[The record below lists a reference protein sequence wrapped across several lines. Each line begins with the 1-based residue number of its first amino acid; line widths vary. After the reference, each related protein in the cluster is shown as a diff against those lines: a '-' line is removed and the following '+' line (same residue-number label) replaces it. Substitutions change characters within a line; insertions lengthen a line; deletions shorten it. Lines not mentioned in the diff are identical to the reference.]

1 MDKLISKNS
10 FSSQNQKSKNE
21 NIKDNTKKP
30 SLNKCCKRFCSFIIL
45 RKKKCITKCSIF
57 FQFFILILPVSILLG
72 VILTLIHIHLFTNK
86 FKIDYYTLIKD
97 EYLQYLI
104 TDVDDQRFYLR
115 LNEIKTHF
123 DDKGNIF
130 FFKFYFEELISLGL
144 LDEDEVKIFPN
155 ISDLSDSLYKS
166 VDKMSESNNI
176 YTIPTNLSKVYIDE
190 RNDAFSEL
198 SKIYFHFYPIMSLE
212 GFKGNSY
219 INQSYL
225 IAYQIDNDNQF
236 LGNELY
242 FNFPRL
248 NGDYLKD
255 NIFSPGN
262 HFISP
267 IISKTELETY
277 KLIDNTY
284 YQENWFVEQDYN
296 FRKMSSEEYD
306 LKIGFWH
313 LNDISGSTIVKSY
326 IHTLQTYIKRKDK
339 KFIINIIYYNPEEKI
354 IKNFFDYTVF
364 IVDKESESFVNQTY
378 SDNQTFVIS
387 QNDINEIVL
396 STLPN
401 QYFHFGL
408 KNKDY
413 NFYKNGIFYNYLDI
427 NHLSEPSKYYSTIK
441 GFNFDIRF
449 FSPFYLYTKLFQKS
463 SFTKSFSEI
472 HNIKVFFFEDKDL
485 IKDICSEFNFNL
497 YYMYLKEN
505 NVDCFDKN
513 NLFYYSYVNESSK
526 DSVADLISLPYCIC
540 LPLFCIKNLEQ
551 SFDSNNIQFVEQIN
565 LPEKC
570 QNKLLF
576 YENKI
581 YNDSD
586 DNDTLFYE
594 DNCQLQN
601 LLEDE
606 HMMFGTKKYGIS
618 NEISY
623 MIICIFNNKSLRNIL
638 HSFIIDVNKV
648 CTVHEYISI
657 LGISLLFILSYTLLL
672 FSTNKIASSL
682 YQYEKQQKQFII
694 KLENKFISGSK
705 ENNSSSENK
714 SKDDLFQANKE
725 DDNTP
730 LVKYENFLNKDVSE
744 VKNAFIINENKLIDD
759 LFMIYCNY
767 YKSSEESLL
776 RSYFKKNKCNKSKI
790 KYEIMQNSNEL
801 FNLFCLMSVYTPKFI
816 LNINIDFNLFND
828 AKFLNNFLKLIREES
843 SSKHKEQIIPT
854 KSIIYEFLSTELVT
868 DYGFIT
874 NLNFNYLTVINF
886 HTKEKMNSIQNGI
899 LRVIKKKGIKLND
912 LGEELMVNK
921 LNHENEIIKLVYKN
935 KSLIMK
941 KIEEKFEQDD
951 YLQLNKL
958 ESTFNSFLINTC
970 FNYLKRIEL
979 EKKENKNKFCM

>member
-1 MDKLISKNS
+1 MDKLISKHS

-21 NIKDNTKKP
+21 NMKDYTKKS
-30 SLNKCCKRFCSFIIL
+30 SLNKCCKSFYTFIVL
-45 RKKKCITKCSIF
+45 REKKCIAKCSIF

-72 VILTLIHIHLFTNK
+72 VILTYIHIVLFTNK
-86 FKIDYYTLIKD
+86 FKLDYYTLIKE
-97 EYLQYLI
+97 EYLQNLI
-104 TDVDDQRFYLR
+104 TDIDDQRFDLR

-155 ISDLSDSLYKS
+155 ISDISETLYKS

-176 YTIPTNLSKVYIDE
+176 YTIPTNLSKVFIDE

-212 GFKGNSY
+212 GFKGDSY

-225 IAYQIDNDNQF
+225 IAYQIDNYNQI

-248 NGDYLKD
+248 NGEYLKD
-255 NIFSPGN
+255 NIFCPGN
-262 HFISP
+262 YFISP
-267 IISKTELETY
+267 IISKTDLKEY

-284 YQENWFVEQDYN
+284 HQENWFVEQDYN
-296 FRKMSSEEYD
+296 FRITSSEEYD
-306 LKIGFWH
+306 LKLSFWH
-313 LNDISGSTIVKSY
+313 LNDISGSSLVKSY

-339 KFIINIIYYNPEEKI
+339 TFIINIIYFNPQESI
-354 IKNFFDYTVF
+354 VKNFFDYTVY
-364 IVDKESESFVNQTY
+364 IVDKLSNSIDSQIY

-413 NFYKNGIFYNYLDI
+413 NFYKNGIFFNYLDI
-427 NHLSEPSKYYSTIK
+427 NHLSEPSEYYSTIK

-463 SFTKSFSEI
+463 TFTKSYSEI

-485 IKDICSEFNFNL
+485 IKDICSEFNFSL

-505 NVDCFDKN
+505 NVDCLDKN
-513 NLFYYSYVNESSK
+513 NLFYYSYENETSK

-540 LPLFCIKNLEQ
+540 LPLFCIKNLGE
-551 SFDSNNIQFVEQIN
+551 SFDSNNIQFVEQLN

-581 YNDSD
+581 YNKSD
-586 DNDTLFYE
+586 DNDTLFNE
-594 DNCQLQN
+594 ENNKFQN
-601 LLEDE
+601 QLEDE
-606 HMMFGTKKYGIS
+606 HMMFGTRKYGIS

-638 HSFIIDVNKV
+638 NTFIIDVNYV
-648 CTVHEYISI
+648 CQVHAYISI
-657 LGISLLFILSYTLLL
+657 LGTFLLFIFSYILLL
-672 FSTNKIASSL
+672 ISTNKIASSL
-682 YQYEKQQKQFII
+682 NQYEKQLKKFIF
-694 KLENKFISGSK
+694 KLENKFISGLK

-714 SKDDLFQANKE
+714 SFEELIQGNKE
-725 DDNTP
+725 DDNLP
-730 LVKYENFLNKDVSE
+730 LVKYENLLNKDIRE

-759 LFMIYCNY
+759 LFMIYCSY

-776 RSYFKKNKCNKSKI
+776 KSYFKKNISNKSKI

-816 LNINIDFNLFND
+816 LNINIDYNIFND
-828 AKFLNNFLKLIREES
+828 EKFLNNFLKLIREES
-843 SSKHKEQIIPT
+843 SSIHKEEILPT
-854 KSIIYEFLSTELVT
+854 KSIIYEFLSTEMVT

-874 NLNFNYLTVINF
+874 NLNFNYLTIINI

-899 LRVIKKKGIKLND
+899 FRVIKKKGIKLND
-912 LGEELMVNK
+912 LGDELMANK
-921 LNHENEIIKLVYKN
+921 SNHENEIIKFVYKN

-970 FNYLKRIEL
+970 FNYLKRIEID
-979 EKKENKNKFCM
+979 KRRK

>member
-1 MDKLISKNS
+1 MDKLISKHS
-10 FSSQNQKSKNE
+10 FSSQSQKLKNE
-21 NIKDNTKKP
+21 NIQNNTKN
-30 SLNKCCKRFCSFIIL
+30 SLVNKCCISCCSFLIL
-45 RKKKCITKCSIF
+45 REKKCIAKCSIF
-57 FQFFILILPVSILLG
+57 LQFFILIFPVSILLG
-72 VILTLIHIHLFTNK
+72 IILTLIHIHLFNS
-86 FKIDYYTLIKD
+86 KIKLDYYTLIKD

-104 TDVDDQRFYLR
+104 TDIDDQRFDLR

-144 LDEDEVKIFPN
+144 LDEDDVKIFPN
-155 ISDLSDSLYKS
+155 ISNISDSLYKI

-176 YTIPTNLSKVYIDE
+176 YTIPANLSKEYIDE

-212 GFKGNSY
+212 GFKGNSH

-225 IAYQIDNDNQF
+225 IAYQVDSDKQI

-248 NGDYLKD
+248 NGEYLKD
-255 NIFSPGN
+255 NIFYPGN

-267 IISKTELETY
+267 IISKTFFEGY
-277 KLIDNTY
+277 RLIDNTY
-284 YQENWFVEQDYN
+284 YQENWFVEQDYS
-296 FRKMSSEEYD
+296 FRKFSSDEYD
-306 LKIGFWH
+306 LKISFWH
-313 LNDISGSTIVKSY
+313 LNDVTGSTIVKSY
-326 IHTLQTYIKRKDK
+326 IHTLQTYIKRNDK
-339 KFIINIIYYNPEEKI
+339 KFIIDIIFYNPQEKI

-364 IVDKESESFVNQTY
+364 IVDKVSNSYMKQIY

-413 NFYKNGIFYNYLDI
+413 NFYKNGVFFNYLDI
-427 NHLSEPSKYYSTIK
+427 NHLSEPSEYYSTIK

-485 IKDICSEFNFNL
+485 IKEICSEFNFSL
-497 YYMYLKEN
+497 YMIYLKEN
-505 NVDCFDKN
+505 KVNCLDKN
-513 NLFYYSYVNESSK
+513 NLFYYSYVNGTTK

-540 LPLFCIKNLEQ
+540 LPLYCIKNLEQ
-551 SFDSNNIQFVEQIN
+551 SFDSKNFQFVEHLN

-576 YENKI
+576 YENDIHNK
-581 YNDSD
+581 SKE
-586 DNDTLFYE
+586 NDTLFSE
-594 DNCQLQN
+594 NNNQLKNQ
-601 LLEDE
+601 LEDE
-606 HMMFGTKKYGIS
+606 HMMFGAKKYGIS

-623 MIICIFNNKSLRNIL
+623 MIICIFNNKSLRNVLNTFLVDI
-638 HSFIIDVNKV
+638 NKV
-648 CTVHEYISI
+648 CRVHEYISTF
-657 LGISLLFILSYTLLL
+657 GISILFILSYILLL
-672 FSTNKIASSL
+672 SSTKKIASSL

-694 KLENKFISGSK
+694 KLENKIFSVLK
-705 ENNSSSENK
+705 DKNSSSENNNINE
-714 SKDDLFQANKE
+714 LFQVNKE

-730 LVKYENFLNKDVSE
+730 LVKYDTLLNKDISE

-759 LFMIYCNY
+759 LFIIYCKY

-776 RSYFKKNKCNKSKI
+776 KSYFKKNMSNKSKI

-801 FNLFCLMSVYTPKFI
+801 FNLFCLMSIYTPKFI
-816 LNINIDFNLFND
+816 LNINIDFNLYND
-828 AKFLNNFLKLIREES
+828 SKFLNNFLKLIREES
-843 SSKHKEQIIPT
+843 SSKNKEQIIPT
-854 KSIIYEFLSTELVT
+854 KSIIYEFLSTEMVT

-874 NLNFNYLTVINF
+874 NLNFNYLTIINLQS
-886 HTKEKMNSIQNGI
+886 KEKMNSIQNGI
-899 LRVIKKKGIKLND
+899 FRVIRKKVIKLND
-912 LGEELMVNK
+912 FGDELIFNR
-921 LNHENEIIKLVYKN
+921 LNHENEIKFVYKD
-935 KSLIMK
+935 KSIIMK

-951 YLQLNKL
+951 YLQFNKI
-958 ESTFNSFLINTC
+958 ESAFNSFLINTC
-970 FNYLKRIEL
+970 FNYLKRIEI
-979 EKKENKNKFCM
+979 EKKRK

>member
-1 MDKLISKNS
+1 MDKLISKHS
-10 FSSQNQKSKNE
+10 FSSQNQNSKNE
-21 NIKDNTKKP
+21 NMKDNTKK
-30 SLNKCCKRFCSFIIL
+30 SLINKCCICFCSLIVF
-45 RKKKCITKCSIF
+45 RKKKCIPKCSIF

-72 VILTLIHIHLFTNK
+72 AILTLIHIHLFNYK
-86 FKIDYYTLIKD
+86 FKLDYYTLIKD

-104 TDVDDQRFYLR
+104 TDIDDQRFTLR

-144 LDEDEVKIFPN
+144 LDEDEIKIFPN

-176 YTIPTNLSKVYIDE
+176 YTIPANLSKVYIDE

-198 SKIYFHFYPIMSLE
+198 SKIYFHFYPIISIE
-212 GFKGNSY
+212 DFKGNSY

-225 IAYQIDNDNQF
+225 IAYQIDDDKDI

-248 NGDYLKD
+248 NGENLKD
-255 NIFSPGN
+255 NIFCPGN

-267 IISKTELETY
+267 KISKTDFEEY

-284 YQENWFVEQDYN
+284 YQENWFVEQDYS
-296 FRKMSSEEYD
+296 FRKMSSEEFN
-306 LKIGFWH
+306 LKISFWH
-313 LNDISGSTIVKSY
+313 MNDITGSTIVKSY
-326 IHTLQTYIKRKDK
+326 IHAMQTYIKRNDK
-339 KFIINIIYYNPEEKI
+339 IFIINIIYYNPQEKI

-364 IVDKESESFVNQTY
+364 VVDKVSNSFVKQIY
-378 SDNQTFVIS
+378 SDNLTFVIS

-401 QYFHFGL
+401 QYFHYGL
-408 KNKDY
+408 RNKDY
-413 NFYKNGIFYNYLDI
+413 NFFKNGVFFNYLDI

-472 HNIKVFFFEDKDL
+472 HNINVFFFEDKDL

-505 NVDCFDKN
+505 NVDCLDKN
-513 NLFYYSYVNESSK
+513 NLFYYSYVNGSSK

-540 LPLFCIKNLEQ
+540 LPLFCIKDLDQ
-551 SFDSNNIQFVEQIN
+551 SFDSNNFQFVELLK

-570 QNKLLF
+570 QNKMLF

-581 YNDSD
+581 YNKSEE
-586 DNDTLFYE
+586 NDTLFSEY
-594 DNCQLQN
+594 NSGLQFQ
-601 LLEDE
+601 LEDE
-606 HMMFGTKKYGIS
+606 HMMFGSKKYGIS
-618 NEISY
+618 DEISY

-638 HSFIIDVNKV
+638 NTFLLDISKV
-648 CTVHEYISI
+648 CKVHEFISI
-657 LGISLLFILSYTLLL
+657 FGISILFILSYILLL
-672 FSTNKIASSL
+672 LSTNKIASSL
-682 YQYEKQQKQFII
+682 YQYEKQQKEYVV
-694 KLENKFISGSK
+694 KLENKFFSSLK
-705 ENNSSSENK
+705 EKISSSENNNI
-714 SKDDLFQANKE
+714 DELFQVNKE

-730 LVKYENFLNKDVSE
+730 LVKYENLLSKDISE
-744 VKNAFIINENKLIDD
+744 MKNAFIINENKLIDD
-759 LFMIYCNY
+759 LFLIYCNY
-767 YKSSEESLL
+767 YKSSEERFL
-776 RSYFKKNKCNKSKI
+776 RSYFKKNNYNKSKI

-801 FNLFCLMSVYTPKFI
+801 FNLFCLMSLYTPKFI
-816 LNINIDFNLFND
+816 LNINIDFNFFND
-828 AKFLNNFLKLIREES
+828 DKFLNNFLKLIREES
-843 SSKHKEQIIPT
+843 SSKFKEQIIPT
-854 KSIIYEFLSTELVT
+854 KSIIYEFLSTEMVT

-874 NLNFNYLTVINF
+874 NLNFNYLSIFNF
-886 HTKEKMNSIQNGI
+886 QSKEKMNSIQNGI
-899 LRVIKKKGIKLND
+899 FRVIKKNGIKLND
-912 LGEELMVNK
+912 LGDELLVNK
-921 LNHENEIIKLVYKN
+921 LNHEPENIKFVYKN

-951 YLQLNKL
+951 YLQINKL
-958 ESTFNSFLINTC
+958 ESNFNSFLINTC
-970 FNYLKRIEL
+970 FNYLKRIEI
-979 EKKENKNKFCM
+979 EKKRK